1 MRLLGLTLAV
11 LSSFTLAYAQEAQVV
26 QRQAQ
31 QARIGS
37 SQPEAQKLT
46 PEQRERAMQLLE
58 GAAAG
63 ARSLDSGS
71 RSYALMQVARVYQS
85 IDKKKAI
92 ELLDEAITAAG
103 EVARENDRLKRVGSE
118 LQEQVLKAMVP
129 LAPEKAGEYVLQLD
143 GRGREQVL
151 EALVDYYQQQK
162 KTDRALEL
170 VYRTGTEGEIPY
182 GAASK
187 IMETMTIEQA
197 SEKQQLFTAAL
208 ASYQDHDHADGGVS
222 IGNGDFPDMIVR
234 FSKGL
239 PPALVHQAIDV
250 VLDSARKRA
259 EKQSG
264 DAQPMT
270 ISIAS
275 AEGAV
280 QMNSLYQYRLF
291 QLLPVLRTID
301 PDEADK
307 LLKEQTDVQTLL
319 AKYPQGMNSVAPD
332 RGDGAKGHPSNVSMM
347 VSSGSGGGGGAPR
360 GGGPRPGAMN
370 PLEMQKAAKIAE
382 DAEKHPQDAL
392 ANAASLQS
400 DPVRLG
406 AYMSIA
412 QATWKKQ
419 PSVARQALSKAADS
433 IDKLEGDQQ
442 LMQYSH
448 LARFY
453 LRMGETDD
461 AKKYIE
467 KGMDAAGK
475 IFKTDSNADDP
486 NQAPKA
492 YWPSVAGWKSLLS
505 LGSEISPLWAA
516 TLLKEIPDD
525 EARTLAQL
533 GIATTLLQA
542 EPSTTEIMTVT
553 KNRNS
558 MMIMGN
564 AD

>member
-11 LSSFTLAYAQEAQVV
+11 LSSFTIAFAQEAQVV

-31 QARIGS
+31 QVQIDS

-71 RSYALMQVARVYQS
+71 RAYALMQVARVYTS

-143 GRGREQVL
+143 GRAREQVL
-151 EALVDYYQQQK
+151 QVLVDYYQQQK

-170 VYRTGTEGEIPY
+170 VYRTGAEGEIPY
-182 GAASK
+182 GAAEK
-187 IMETMTIEQA
+187 IMETMTPEQA

-208 ASYQDHDHADGGVS
+208 ASYQDHDHADSGVS
-222 IGNGDFPDMIVR
+222 IGNGDFADMIVR
-234 FSKGL
+234 FQKDL
-239 PPALVHQAIDV
+239 PPGLVHQAIDA

-275 AEGAV
+275 AQGAV

-301 PDEADK
+301 PQQADK

-332 RGDGAKGHPSNVSMM
+332 RGDGGPGRPSNVSMM
-347 VSSGSGGGGGAPR
+347 VNSGGGGGGAPNR
-360 GGGPRPGAMN
+360 PGPRPGAMN

-400 DPVRLG
+400 DQVRLG

-419 PSVARQALSKAADS
+419 PSIARQALAKAADA
-433 IDKLEGDQQ
+433 IDKLEGDPQ
-442 LMQYSH
+442 LIQYAN

-453 LRMGETDD
+453 MRMGETED

-467 KGMDAAGK
+467 KGMDAAARV
-475 IFKTDSNADDP
+475 FKADSNADDP

-505 LGSEISPLWAA
+505 LGSQISPLWAA

-533 GIATTLLQA
+533 GIATALLQA
-542 EPSTTEIMTVT
+542 EPSMTEIMTVT
-553 KNRNS
+553 KSRDT

-564 AD
+564 DYR

>member
-1 MRLLGLTLAV
+1 
-11 LSSFTLAYAQEAQVV
+11 
-26 QRQAQ
+26 
-31 QARIGS
+31 
-37 SQPEAQKLT
+37 
-46 PEQRERAMQLLE
+46 
-58 GAAAG
+58 
-63 ARSLDSGS
+63 
-71 RSYALMQVARVYQS
+71 
-85 IDKKKAI
+85 
-92 ELLDEAITAAG
+92 
-103 EVARENDRLKRVGSE
+103 
-118 LQEQVLKAMVP
+118 
-129 LAPEKAGEYVLQLD
+129 
-143 GRGREQVL
+143 
-151 EALVDYYQQQK
+151 
-162 KTDRALEL
+162 
-170 VYRTGTEGEIPY
+170 
-182 GAASK
+182 
-187 IMETMTIEQA
+187 
-197 SEKQQLFTAAL
+197 
-208 ASYQDHDHADGGVS
+208 
-222 IGNGDFPDMIVR
+222 
-234 FSKGL
+234 
-239 PPALVHQAIDV
+239 
-250 VLDSARKRA
+250 
-259 EKQSG
+259 
-264 DAQPMT
+264 
-270 ISIAS
+270 
-275 AEGAV
+275 
-280 QMNSLYQYRLF
+280 
-291 QLLPVLRTID
+291 
-301 PDEADK
+301 
-307 LLKEQTDVQTLL
+307 
-319 AKYPQGMNSVAPD
+319 
-332 RGDGAKGHPSNVSMM
+332 
-347 VSSGSGGGGGAPR
+347 
-360 GGGPRPGAMN
+360 MN

>member
-208 ASYQDHDHADGGVS
+208 ASYQD
-222 IGNGDFPDMIVR
+222 
-234 FSKGL
+234 
-239 PPALVHQAIDV
+239 
-250 VLDSARKRA
+250 
-259 EKQSG
+259 
-264 DAQPMT
+264 PM
-270 ISIAS
+270 
-275 AEGAV
+275 
-280 QMNSLYQYRLF
+280 
-291 QLLPVLRTID
+291 D
-301 PDEADK
+301 
-307 LLKEQTDVQTLL
+307 
-319 AKYPQGMNSVAPD
+319 
-332 RGDGAKGHPSNVSMM
+332 
-347 VSSGSGGGGGAPR
+347 
-360 GGGPRPGAMN
+360 
-370 PLEMQKAAKIAE
+370 
-382 DAEKHPQDAL
+382 
-392 ANAASLQS
+392 
-400 DPVRLG
+400 
-406 AYMSIA
+406 
-412 QATWKKQ
+412 W
-419 PSVARQALSKAADS
+419 
-433 IDKLEGDQQ
+433 
-442 LMQYSH
+442 
-448 LARFY
+448 
-453 LRMGETDD
+453 
-461 AKKYIE
+461 
-467 KGMDAAGK
+467 
-475 IFKTDSNADDP
+475 
-486 NQAPKA
+486 
-492 YWPSVAGWKSLLS
+492 
-505 LGSEISPLWAA
+505 
-516 TLLKEIPDD
+516 
-525 EARTLAQL
+525 
-533 GIATTLLQA
+533 
-542 EPSTTEIMTVT
+542 
-553 KNRNS
+553 
-558 MMIMGN
+558 
-564 AD
+564 

>member
-1 MRLLGLTLAV
+1 MRLLVLTLAV

-31 QARIGS
+31 QVRIDS

-63 ARSLDSGS
+63 ARSLDPGS
-71 RSYALMQVARVYQS
+71 RAYALMQVARVYAS

-103 EVARENDRLKRVGSE
+103 EVARENDRLKRVGSD

-129 LAPEKAGEYVLQLD
+129 LAPEKASEYVLQLD
-143 GRGREQVL
+143 GRAREQVL
-151 EALVDYYQQQK
+151 QALVDYYQQQK

-170 VYRTGTEGEIPY
+170 VYRTGAEGEIPY
-182 GAASK
+182 GAAAK
-187 IMETMTIEQA
+187 IMETMTPEQA

-222 IGNGDFPDMIVR
+222 IGNDDFADMIVR
-234 FSKGL
+234 FQKDL
-239 PPALVHQAIDV
+239 PPGLVHQAIDA

-275 AEGAV
+275 AQGAV

-301 PDEADK
+301 PQQADK

-332 RGDGAKGHPSNVSMM
+332 RSDAGPGRPSNMSMM
-347 VSSGSGGGGGAPR
+347 VNSGGGGGAPNR
-360 GGGPRPGAMN
+360 SGPRPGAMN

-400 DPVRLG
+400 DQVRLG

-412 QATWKKQ
+412 QVTWKKQ
-419 PSVARQALSKAADS
+419 PSIARQALAKAADA
-433 IDKLEGDQQ
+433 IDKLEGDPQ
-442 LMQYSH
+442 LIQYAN

-453 LRMGETDD
+453 MRLGETED

-467 KGMDAAGK
+467 KGMDASARV
-475 IFKTDSNADDP
+475 FKADSNADDP

-505 LGSEISPLWAA
+505 LGSQISPLWAA

-533 GIATTLLQA
+533 GIATALLQA
-542 EPSTTEIMTVT
+542 EPSMTEIMTVT
-553 KNRNS
+553 KGRDT

-564 AD
+564 DYR